1 MDILIVTAFIIYFCA
16 LTLIGLMVSWHN
28 KATSSEF
35 MLGNRSINEFCVNVI
50 GHQNPLRWPGFLVQP
65 RHVLRCPLSENMESL
80 CGNVDNMFTH
90 LHS

>member
-35 MLGNRSINEFCVNVI
+35 MLGNRSINYWVTAVA
-50 GHQNPLRWPGFLVQP
+50 
-65 RHVLRCPLSENMESL
+65 
-80 CGNVDNMFTH
+80 T
-90 LHS
+90 